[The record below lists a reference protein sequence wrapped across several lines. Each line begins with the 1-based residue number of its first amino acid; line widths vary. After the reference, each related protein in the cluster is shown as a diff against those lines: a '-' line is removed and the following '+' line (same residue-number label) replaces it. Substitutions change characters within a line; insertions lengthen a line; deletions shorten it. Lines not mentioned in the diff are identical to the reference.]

1 MCEGVV
7 WAVCLSKKKGTVKED
22 VGEALLIEGLGL
34 AGDAHAGFMH
44 RQVSLLALEDIEE
57 MQEKLTDL
65 KLKAGSF
72 AENITVKGFNTE
84 SLSVGDKLQVGE
96 ALLEVTQIG
105 KKCHS
110 KCEIYRITGDCI
122 MPKKGIFCAVTKGGK
137 VKKGDKVKKL
147 PTKDK

>member
-1 MCEGVV
+1 M
-7 WAVCLSKKKGTVKED
+7 SKKKGTVKED